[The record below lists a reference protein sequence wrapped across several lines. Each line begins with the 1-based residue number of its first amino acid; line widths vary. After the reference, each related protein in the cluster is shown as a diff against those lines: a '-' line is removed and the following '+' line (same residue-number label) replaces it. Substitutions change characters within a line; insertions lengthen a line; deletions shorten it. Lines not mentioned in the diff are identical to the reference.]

1 VKGYLLVITSVV
13 LFVAG
18 MVTLYSNSAVAV
30 QDDHKSTSKSSYT
43 ISEQTNRGPDS
54 QINREQTNGDGDT
67 QTNSQTN
74 RNPDASNNCDANSQC
89 GKTIGNV
96 MGTLNNIINAS
107 IP

>member
-1 VKGYLLVITSVV
+1 
-13 LFVAG
+13 
-18 MVTLYSNSAVAV
+18 MVTLNLNSAVAV

-43 ISEQTNRGPDS
+43 ISEQTNGDVKS
-54 QINREQTNGDGDT
+54 QTNDNGDS

>member
-1 VKGYLLVITSVV
+1 MKGYLLVITFVV

-18 MVTLYSNSAVAV
+18 MVTLNLNSAVAV

-43 ISEQTNRGPDS
+43 ISEQTNGDVKS
-54 QINREQTNGDGDT
+54 QTNDNGDS

>member
-1 VKGYLLVITSVV
+1 MKGYLLVITFVV

-18 MVTLYSNSAVAV
+18 MVTLNLNSAVAV

-43 ISEQTNRGPDS
+43 ISEQTNGDVKS
-54 QINREQTNGDGDT
+54 QTNDNGDS

-74 RNPDASNNCDANSQC
+74 RNPDSSNNCDANSQC

>member
-1 VKGYLLVITSVV
+1 MKGYLLVINFVV

-18 MVTLYSNSAVAV
+18 MVTLNLNSAVAV

-43 ISEQTNRGPDS
+43 ISEQTNGDVKS
-54 QINREQTNGDGDT
+54 QTNDNGDS

>member
-1 VKGYLLVITSVV
+1 VKGHLLVITSVV
-13 LFVAG
+13 LFLAV
-18 MVTLYSNSAVAV
+18 MVTMNLNSAVWAK
-30 QDDHKSTSKSSYT
+30 DDYRTDSKSSFSM
-43 ISEQTNRGPDS
+43 SEM
-54 QINREQTNGDGDT
+54 TNGDVKSQTNDNGDS
-67 QTNSQTN
+67 QTNSQIN